1 MYEVSIPIIYMRL
14 HDQCFVWIDLL
25 MVYRDREREREK
37 HGAWRQLRPNVPC
50 LEIHDVHKEPLQ
62 EGRGAAA

>member
-25 MVYRDREREREK
+25 MVYRDRERERE
-37 HGAWRQLRPNVPC
+37 AWRMKTAQTQCALFGNSR
-50 LEIHDVHKEPLQ
+50 
-62 EGRGAAA
+62 RS

>member
-1 MYEVSIPIIYMRL
+1 MINVLYGLIYSWSIE
-14 HDQCFVWIDLL
+14 ID
-25 MVYRDREREREK
+25 REK

-50 LEIHDVHKEPLQ
+50 LEIHNVHKEPLQ